1 LLPIADLNFPVPIYL
16 IWRKDNQSAPLQR
29 FVVEVKASV

>member
-1 LLPIADLNFPVPIYL
+1 MLPIADLDLPVPIYL

-29 FVVEVKASV
+29 FVAQVKACV